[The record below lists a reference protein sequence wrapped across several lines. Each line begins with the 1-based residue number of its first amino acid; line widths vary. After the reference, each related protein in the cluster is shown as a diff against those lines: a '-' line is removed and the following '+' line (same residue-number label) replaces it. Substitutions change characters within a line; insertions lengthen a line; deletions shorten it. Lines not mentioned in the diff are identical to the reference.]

1 MLFRKCF
8 SNVYLLSS
16 IDYAI
21 IILGL
26 KYQHHLMS
34 KVSCFYNNCI
44 YRDDNRQEKANM
56 VNEPKHPYSDAV
68 QRLIGDKSGTLLQA
82 CLCLSLGL
90 RKEAEKFFDFAANK
104 EEQIANL
111 LEASGNFEDAVIN
124 RISAASCY
132 SMAGKYHQ
140 AKDLFQFILHRYKKY
155 MTDKR
160 LSEVIQLKEECDEA
174 VKNQKKIP

>member
-1 MLFRKCF
+1 
-8 SNVYLLSS
+8 
-16 IDYAI
+16 
-21 IILGL
+21 
-26 KYQHHLMS
+26 
-34 KVSCFYNNCI
+34 
-44 YRDDNRQEKANM
+44 M
-56 VNEPKHPYSDAV
+56 VNEPKHPYSDDV

-82 CLCLSLGL
+82 RLCLSLGL
-90 RKEAEKFFDFAANK
+90 RKESEKFFDFAANK

-140 AKDLFQFILHRYKKY
+140 ARDLFQFILHRYKKY
-155 MTDKR
+155 MTEKR
-160 LSEVIQLKEECDEA
+160 LNEVIQLKRECDEA